1 MTRKQIRDK
10 VRKSLGETTS
20 SFWTD
25 SELNQWIEDAIV
37 DIAWRTKCLKTR
49 GTMTTVE
56 DTLEYT
62 LSTYFPKLN
71 NILEVYYDQNG
82 DATTVARLAPVK
94 REDMD
99 AIYPG
104 WKGNDAG
111 TPSTYV
117 YSVEED
123 YLAIYPKPD
132 STNAGAYLECH
143 YTYKPT
149 AMAFDS
155 SSPEIPLVLHDA
167 IVERVKID
175 GYETRGLGDRANNSR
190 QIYMSMISD
199 YQVEKQK
206 DLDEEIIMKSYRNV

>member
-10 VRKSLGETTS
+10 VRKSLGETTA

-37 DIAWRTKCLKTR
+37 DLAWRTKCLRTM

-56 DTLEYT
+56 DQLEYT

-71 NILEVYYDQNG
+71 NVLEIYYDQNG
-82 DATTVARLAPVK
+82 DSETVARLVPRK

-104 WKGNDAG
+104 WKGNASG

-117 YSVEED
+117 CSVEED
-123 YLAIYPKPD
+123 YLAIYPAPD
-132 STNAGAYLECH
+132 SDNAGAYLECH
-143 YTYKPT
+143 YSYKPT
-149 AMAFDS
+149 AMTGDS
-155 SSPEIPLVLHDA
+155 STPEIPLVLHDA
-167 IVERVKID
+167 IVERVKVD

-190 QIYMSMISD
+190 QLYMSMISD
-199 YQVEKQK
+199 YMIEKQK
-206 DLDEEIIMKSYRNV
+206 DLDEEIIMKPYGNI